1 MRELDEKSAE
11 GGYSAANSMEHKE
24 FSVRRGSVF
33 PQIPTAALKNGGRF
47 PICSEPIP
55 VGIAA
60 VMKGASCRR

>member
-33 PQIPTAALKNGGRF
+33 PQAGP
-47 PICSEPIP
+47 
-55 VGIAA
+55 A
-60 VMKGASCRR
+60 VFEKRRVLSYLSDTDFRGMQLQ